1 MMDDSKRGLPGGIPR
16 RRIDRRT
23 FLEAAGAGTTAV
35 TLAGCLDEST
45 AEPAEDDPDRN
56 GDEDSNRTDEDDGE
70 TADLDGPF
78 RIGHLAPLENRQGI
92 GSDRSA
98 RLAAEEINAD
108 GGLLGAAV
116 EVHSADTRADPSTA
130 QEEVARLINQEDVDL
145 LVGTFANEVTLNI
158 LDMVAENDVPSIV
171 TGAASPLITERS
183 TGSNY
188 ERYKN
193 VFRSG
198 PINSEF
204 QAEAMADY
212 ADFLA
217 DEHGWTSF
225 AFLADDAQWTTP
237 FETVL
242 PDELRARGYDVV
254 YDGLISTEI
263 GDFGPVID
271 GLVNED
277 PDALF
282 RFFAHI
288 VGTDL
293 LGAWQQSELEFGIE
307 GIHVASMV
315 PEFYELTHGVA
326 GFETTAQAGAGGT
339 SALTPTTL
347 EFVERY
353 RSFVDV
359 DGDAPALP
367 MEMGFNTY
375 DAIHLYREAV
385 ERAGTADY
393 ERDLDDIVDAML
405 GLEYTGTAGTI
416 SFFDES
422 AATPHDVRPTRDG
435 TGAIA
440 NYPVTQWQPDGLECV
455 YPRSVATAPHL
466 APPWM

>member
-1 MMDDSKRGLPGGIPR
+1 MVDDSKRGLPGGIPR

-23 FLEAAGAGTTAV
+23 FLEAAGTGTTAV

-45 AEPAEDDPDRN
+45 EPEEDDPDR
-56 GDEDSNRTDEDDGE
+56 DDDSNQNDEDDGE
-70 TADLDGPF
+70 IEVLDETF
-78 RIGHLAPLENRQGI
+78 RIGHLAPLENPQGI

-98 RLAAEEINAD
+98 ELAAEEINAD
-108 GGLLGAAV
+108 GGLLGAEV
-116 EVHSADTRADPSTA
+116 EVLSANTRADPSRA
-130 QEEVARLINQEDVDL
+130 QEEVGRLITQEDVDL
-145 LVGTFANEVTLNI
+145 LVGTFSDRVALDI
-158 LDMVAENDVPSIV
+158 LDPVARHDVPFIV
-171 TGAASPLITERS
+171 TGAASPRVTERS
-183 TGSNY
+183 TGSDY

-198 PINSEF
+198 PINSAF
-204 QAEAMADY
+204 RAEAMADY

-237 FETVL
+237 FATVL
-242 PDELRARGYDVV
+242 PDELRTRGYDVV
-254 YDGLISTEI
+254 YDSSVSTEI
-263 GDFGPVID
+263 DNFGPVID
-271 GLVNED
+271 DLVNED
-277 PDALF
+277 PDAVF

-288 VGTDL
+288 IGTEL
-293 LGAWQQSELEFGIE
+293 LGAWQQNDLEFGIE

-326 GFETTAQAGAGGT
+326 AYETTGQAGAAGT
-339 SALTPTTL
+339 TALTPTTL
-347 EFVERY
+347 EFVDSY

-393 ERDLDDIVDAML
+393 ERNLDDIVDTLL
-405 GLEYTGTAGTI
+405 GVEYTGAAGTI

-422 AATPHDVRPTRDG
+422 AATPHDVRPTRNH
-435 TGAIA
+435 TGAIT
-440 NYPVTQWQPDGLECV
+440 NYPVTQWQPEGNIECI
-455 YPRSVATAPHL
+455 YPRSVATAEYA
-466 APPWM
+466 APPWI